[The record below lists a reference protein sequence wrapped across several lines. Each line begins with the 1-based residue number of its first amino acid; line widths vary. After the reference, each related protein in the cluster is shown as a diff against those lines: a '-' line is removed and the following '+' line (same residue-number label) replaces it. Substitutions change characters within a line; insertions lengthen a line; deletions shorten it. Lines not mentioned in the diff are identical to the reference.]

1 MLLAGELVLPEAG
14 GASAVFGLGP
24 QPTTTKR
31 PADTGIQSNF
41 FIF

>member
-1 MLLAGELVLPEAG
+1 MVLAGALVLLEVG
-14 GASAVFGLGP
+14 GASAVFGLWP